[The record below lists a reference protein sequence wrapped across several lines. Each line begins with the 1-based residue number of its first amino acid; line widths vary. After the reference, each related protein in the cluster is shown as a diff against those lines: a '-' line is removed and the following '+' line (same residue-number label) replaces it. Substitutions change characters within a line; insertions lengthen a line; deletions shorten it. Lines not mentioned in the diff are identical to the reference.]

1 MYIVVCKIVTV
12 ILLIKLL
19 VHSDMKMH
27 QGTLQCVYL
36 LKTAFSKLILCLS
49 PKEM

>member
-1 MYIVVCKIVTV
+1 MKQVIVCYNVYIVIRKIVTV

-27 QGTLQCVYL
+27 Q
-36 LKTAFSKLILCLS
+36 A
-49 PKEM
+49 